1 MSCLCFPIAQFE
13 SILPALAGGIV
24 SFIALLAIAI
34 LVILI
39 FLRYKHNSNREQ

>member
-1 MSCLCFPIAQFE
+1 MLTVKSG
-13 SILPALAGGIV
+13 SILPALAGGIA

-39 FLRYKHNSNREQ
+39 FLRYSHDSDREQ

>member
-1 MSCLCFPIAQFE
+1 MLTAQSG
-13 SILPALAGGIV
+13 SIIPALAGGIA

-39 FLRYKHNSNREQ
+39 FLRYSRDSIREQ